1 MKARKLSVYRGPC
14 VILNDLDLELP
25 RGKWTS
31 VIGPNGAG
39 KSSLLQA
46 MAGLLKYTG
55 SLTVNEV
62 ELSALHR
69 KDRSKKLAWLDQA
82 ASHSEEFGDSLS
94 VYDSVMLGRL
104 PHQGWLHLPSAADHS
119 AVEQALYQ
127 SDVWHLCH
135 RPLQQLSGGERQ
147 RVLLARLLAV
157 DAEILLMDEP
167 LANLDPPHQADFLQW
182 QGNLL
187 AQGKT
192 LVAVLHEIQFALRA
206 DHLIMLDKGK
216 LHFQGSSQDPATR
229 QALIAL
235 FNGRIRLEKLGTDW
249 VALPHSP

>member
-1 MKARKLSVYRGPC
+1 MKTRQLSVYRGPC
-14 VILNDLDLELP
+14 AVLNDLNVDIP
-25 RGKWTS
+25 QGQWTS
-31 VIGPNGAG
+31 IIGPNGAG

-46 MAGLLKYTG
+46 LAGLLQYTG

-62 ELSALHR
+62 ELSTLHR
-69 KDRSKKLAWLDQA
+69 RDRSKKLAWLDQSV
-82 ASHSEEFGDSLS
+82 SHSEEFADSLS
-94 VYDSVMLGRL
+94 VYDTVMLGRL
-104 PHQGWLHLPSAADHS
+104 PHQGWLHLPSEVDHS
-119 AVEQALYQ
+119 AVERAMKH
-127 SDVWHLCH
+127 SDAWHLRH
-135 RPLQQLSGGERQ
+135 RLLQQLSGGERQ

-182 QGNLL
+182 QSNLL

-192 LVAVLHEIQFALRA
+192 LVTVLHEIQFALMA

-229 QALIAL
+229 QALVAL
-235 FNGRIRLEKLGTDW
+235 FNGRIRLEKLGNHW

>member
-1 MKARKLSVYRGPC
+1 MKTRQLSVYRGPC
-14 VILNDLDLELP
+14 TVLNNLDLDIP
-25 RGKWTS
+25 QGQWTS

-55 SLTVNEV
+55 SLTVNEI

-69 KDRSKKLAWLDQA
+69 KERSKKLAWLDQG
-82 ASHSEEFGDSLS
+82 ASISEEFGDSLS
-94 VYDSVMLGRL
+94 VYDTVMLGRL
-104 PHQGWLHLPSAADHS
+104 PHQGWLHLPAEADHI
-119 AVEQALYQ
+119 AVEKALHG
-127 SDVWHLCH
+127 SDVWHLCR
-135 RPLQQLSGGERQ
+135 RPLQHLSGGERQ

-157 DAEILLMDEP
+157 DSEILLMDEP

-192 LVAVLHEIQFALRA
+192 LITVLHEIQFALRA
-206 DHLIMLDKGK
+206 NHLIMLDKGK
-216 LHFQGSSQDPATR
+216 LHFQGSSQDPETH
-229 QALIAL
+229 QALEAL
-235 FNGRIRLEKLGTDW
+235 FDGRIRLEKLGNDW
-249 VALPHSP
+249 VALPN